1 MYRKQNES
9 TDVREGPGIHGGD
22 GVITRRGFF
31 RGVSR
36 LPVTFEVW
44 DLEPGVSEGS
54 HTHGGEHAL
63 EEIYYFLQGS
73 GVMWVDGEDVP
84 VAAGDAIMVGP
95 GSDHGFRNTGNETLK
110 VVLLWGMPDPGRQ

>member
-54 HTHGGEHAL
+54 HTHGEDRPL
-63 EEIYYFLQGS
+63 EEVYFFLEGR
-73 GVMWVDGEDVP
+73 GTMWVDGQDFSVH
-84 VAAGDAIMVGP
+84 AGDTVLVPPEA
-95 GSDHGFRNTGNETLK
+95 DHGFRNTGDTPLK
-110 VVLLWGMPDPGRQ
+110 LIIIWGRPEEAE